1 MKRNY
6 WLHRISHERGLSNV
20 LLEKRN
26 ELSIGFSDFSD
37 NKSLNRI
44 LSNPDEI
51 EAVMQEGWGR
61 IISKSFFFTPLLM
74 RNENG

>member
-37 NKSLNRI
+37 NKSKRLSEFHRLKRRSETNRAE
-44 LSNPDEI
+44 LP
-51 EAVMQEGWGR
+51 EGGGR
-61 IISKSFFFTPLLM
+61 T
-74 RNENG
+74 